1 MWAASRAEKA
11 AEYILGNE
19 QIILDEEETQVPEL
33 AEEVTPFWK
42 IYFKPWTGVHGFF
55 INN

>member
-19 QIILDEEETQVPEL
+19 QIILDEEEVQVPEL
-33 AEEVTPFWK
+33 AEDVAPFWK
-42 IYFKPWTGVHGFF
+42 IDFKPWTGALGFF
-55 INN
+55 IHN

>member
-19 QIILDEEETQVPEL
+19 QIILDEEEAQVPEL
-33 AEEVTPFWK
+33 AEEVVPFWK
-42 IYFKPWTGVHGFF
+42 TSFKPWTGVHGLFHS
-55 INN
+55 

>member
-19 QIILDEEETQVPEL
+19 QIILDEEEVQVPDL
-33 AEEVTPFWK
+33 AEEVAPFWK
-42 IYFKPWTGVHGFF
+42 IYFKPWAGVHGFF
-55 INN
+55 HS